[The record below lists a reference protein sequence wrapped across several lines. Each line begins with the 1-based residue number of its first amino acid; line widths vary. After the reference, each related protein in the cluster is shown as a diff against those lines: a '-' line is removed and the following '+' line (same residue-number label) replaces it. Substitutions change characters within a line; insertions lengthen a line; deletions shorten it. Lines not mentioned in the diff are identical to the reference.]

1 MVCLFIHS
9 SRGNDQ
15 ICQLP
20 KSQLKVLHNAFI
32 VSPTAAH
39 FLDVWKRTM
48 LLNFVNLFN
57 CVDNP
62 PLPVPSPVSISMPR
76 PIFLEPPNPA
86 PPERSHLRESPP
98 VEEGCDDPER
108 GKSGDAI
115 FGRRRMDD
123 SL

>member
-1 MVCLFIHS
+1 
-9 SRGNDQ
+9 
-15 ICQLP
+15 
-20 KSQLKVLHNAFI
+20 
-32 VSPTAAH
+32 
-39 FLDVWKRTM
+39 M

-76 PIFLEPPNPA
+76 PIFLEPPKPA
-86 PPERSHLRESPP
+86 PPEGSHRREPPP

-123 SL
+123 SLESC